1 MNPHFFSFF
10 FVCGVQPNRPPLPS
24 LTSLSI
30 HSSSDSRVEGEVQ
43 QKDYRE
49 FKERMEGMPARLP
62 PVEANGEWSEMMNKS
77 GVGFSYR
84 AWRHVLPYGGTEYL
98 SRTVFENAT
107 VEEMCDFFNDDDVR
121 ASWDR
126 LLFRHRVLERDDRTG
141 AECVFWERALPVISN
156 RDYVFT
162 RRTWK
167 DSETYWAI
175 TKGCVHSQTP
185 VSPNL
190 KRVDPY
196 FSSWRMRAVPGPDGR
211 LTSAECILSH
221 FEEQHVNQDVAR
233 FAVKCGMWGV
243 VKNMD
248 VGFRKFQKERVGSAP
263 AGGAISRTSS
273 GPGGVDG
280 ATGQTVV
287 TPGGSADGNGTDFGG
302 GLARKIAFGTCVAAV
317 GALAAALDAKSRS
330 QKDGKVS
337 GPRVRRR
344 TFSHVHSHK
353 GARRRARGRDLD
365 IERDD
370 VVEEESAER
379 TRVDAEEPGA
389 APAEVSEQ

>member
-1 MNPHFFSFF
+1 M
-10 FVCGVQPNRPPLPS
+10 
-24 LTSLSI
+24 
-30 HSSSDSRVEGEVQ
+30 Q

-248 VGFRKFQKERVGSAP
+248 VGFRKFQKERAGSAP
-263 AGGAISRTSS
+263 AGDAISRTSS

-330 QKDGKVS
+330 QKGGKVS
-337 GPRVRRR
+337 GPRGGRRR

-353 GARRRARGRDLD
+353 GARRRVRGRDLD
-365 IERDD
+365 LERDD
-370 VVEEESAER
+370 VVEEESAEL

>member
-1 MNPHFFSFF
+1 M
-10 FVCGVQPNRPPLPS
+10 
-24 LTSLSI
+24 
-30 HSSSDSRVEGEVQ
+30 
-43 QKDYRE
+43 
-49 FKERMEGMPARLP
+49 
-62 PVEANGEWSEMMNKS
+62 
-77 GVGFSYR
+77 
-84 AWRHVLPYGGTEYL
+84 
-98 SRTVFENAT
+98 
-107 VEEMCDFFNDDDVR
+107 
-121 ASWDR
+121 
-126 LLFRHRVLERDDRTG
+126 
-141 AECVFWERALPVISN
+141 
-156 RDYVFT
+156 
-162 RRTWK
+162 
-167 DSETYWAI
+167 
-175 TKGCVHSQTP
+175 
-185 VSPNL
+185 
-190 KRVDPY
+190 
-196 FSSWRMRAVPGPDGR
+196 
-211 LTSAECILSH
+211 
-221 FEEQHVNQDVAR
+221 NQDVAR

-248 VGFRKFQKERVGSAP
+248 VGFRKFQKERAGSAP
-263 AGGAISRTSS
+263 AGDAISRTSS

>member
-1 MNPHFFSFF
+1 MNPPFFLFF
-10 FVCGVQPNRPPLPS
+10 CGVQPNRPRPPS

-126 LLFRHRVLERDDRTG
+126 LLFRHRVLERDERTG

-167 DSETYWAI
+167 DGETYWAI

-248 VGFRKFQKERVGSAP
+248 VGFRKFQKERGGGSENL
-263 AGGAISRTSS
+263 SRTSS

-287 TPGGSADGNGTDFGG
+287 APGSGSAQGPGNGGIPG

-317 GALAAALDAKSRS
+317 GALAAALDAKSRFHP
-330 QKDGKVS
+330 KGPDVS
-337 GPRVRRR
+337 GTSRVRRR

-353 GARRRARGRDLD
+353 GARRRARVREL
-365 IERDD
+365 ERVERED
-370 VVEEESAER
+370 VVEEESAEF

-389 APAEVSEQ
+389 APAEVSR